1 MPKDHRHIK
10 NRTQKASEPK
20 WSLQRPERHYVAII
34 ARLRLCDVNA
44 KFVIASKRSCRF
56 RLYALTHKADNI
68 PRIAELLPSRHYRNR
83 YPPDKMSLAPKA
95 RGLFSQNKNKANN
108 DGHRPTHYL
117 QMAHDM
123 LLAQLPELL
132 RRALC
137 SQTLP
142 AGRLQIMSA
151 NHHPSEVTEPIGNF
165 DIK

>member
-1 MPKDHRHIK
+1 
-10 NRTQKASEPK
+10 A
-20 WSLQRPERHYVAII
+20 
-34 ARLRLCDVNA
+34 
-44 KFVIASKRSCRF
+44 KRSCRCH
-56 RLYALTHKADNI
+56 LYALTHKADNI

-95 RGLFSQNKNKANN
+95 RGLFSQNTYKIRPVTMAIN
-108 DGHRPTHYL
+108 RPTHYL

-142 AGRLQIMSA
+142 NRHLQIMSA
-151 NHHPSEVTEPIGNF
+151 NHHPSEFTEPIGKL
-165 DIK
+165 DINKITEQLSVHRTQARPPTHTSTESPHKYCDTAPCRAAR